1 MKHESYFNDFLRDH
15 INLNP
20 SRLDMLEKRV
30 VTVTGLLEEKLEGY
44 RKYSEQG
51 SYAHKTIIKPVQD
64 NDEFDAD
71 LLIFIRD
78 DNFDPR
84 RFHDYVD
91 RIHKALKDDG
101 NYRDKV
107 DKKTRCVTIDYAG
120 DFHLDLVP
128 CIEYYDT
135 HYICNHYICNRRDE
149 RYEKTDGDG
158 YKDWLVEKSK
168 TIGGNHFRKVVRL
181 LKFLRDH
188 KGNFSAKS
196 ILLTTLLGNL
206 VSETDIN
213 SEDFSDV
220 PTALKTLLNRLNDFL
235 QRHENMPPVK
245 NPVMSEE
252 NFDRHWDQAKYSN
265 FRDKISTN
273 NGRVNEAYSEGD
285 HNRSVKKWRELFGED
300 FGELKNEPP
309 SSGNANNTSPRR
321 IVPPT
326 VPATKPYADVQPP
339 ASTLNMI
346 PYNATNMIQ
355 YSATEF
361 QRVQKVFPDLHYE
374 SENNCITGKLKFK
387 SRYQKKLRK
396 NGKNSWA
403 IEPCLSGSDCF
414 NGCYEISI
422 SFGENP
428 TGLPKVFETGGRI
441 EKLAKEMGKPIIDLH
456 VYPSDNSC
464 CLGVYIPT
472 SITLYDF
479 IVGHVYPY
487 FVWQAY
493 FDKYRKV
500 PPCGEHSHGE
510 SGIIEYLQDWYEY
523 LQDIKKIGRNDPC
536 FCGSGK
542 KYKKCCLF

>member
-15 INLNP
+15 VNLNP
-20 SRLDMLEKRV
+20 SRLDTLQKRV
-30 VTVTGLLEEKLEGY
+30 KAVTGLLKEKLEGY

-51 SYAHKTIIKPVQD
+51 SYAHKTIIKPVQND
-64 NDEFDAD
+64 DEFDAD

-78 DNFDPR
+78 DTFDPN
-84 RFHDYVD
+84 RFEVDYVG
-91 RIHKALKDDG
+91 RVYEVLKDDG

-128 CIEYYDT
+128 CVEFGDT
-135 HYICNHYICNRRDE
+135 HYICNRRDE
-149 RYEKTDGDG
+149 EYEKTDGDG
-158 YKDWLVEKSK
+158 YKDWLVEKNK
-168 TIGGNHFRKVVRL
+168 MIGGNNFRKVVRL

-206 VSETDIN
+206 VSETDVN

-235 QRHENMPPVK
+235 QRHESMPQVK

-252 NFDRHWDQAKYSN
+252 NFDRHWDQMKYSN
-265 FRDKISTN
+265 FREKISIN
-273 NGRVNEAYSEGD
+273 NRRVNEAYSEGD
-285 HNRSVKKWRELFGED
+285 HNRSVKKWRKLFGED

-309 SSGNANNTSPRR
+309 SSGSANNTSPGR
-321 IVPPT
+321 IVLPT
-326 VPATKPYADVQPP
+326 VPASKPYADVQPSAP
-339 ASTLNMI
+339 TLNMI
-346 PYNATNMIQ
+346 PYN
-355 YSATEF
+355 ATEF

-387 SRYQKKLRK
+387 SRYQEKLRK

-403 IEPCLSGSDCF
+403 IEPCSSGSDCL

-441 EKLAKEMGKPIIDLH
+441 EKLAKEIGKPIIDLH

-464 CLGVYIPT
+464 CLGVYIPLT
-472 SITLYDF
+472 VTLYDF

-500 PPCGEHSHGE
+500 PPCGEYSHGE

-542 KYKKCCLF
+542 KYKKCCLH